1 MTTGAMRVVTT
12 VLTAVAVG
20 ASTAGAAQR
29 AVAQEPALTPADWR
43 EDLAVLGARLPILHP
58 DPFHLLP
65 ETRFRAEIGALD
77 AAADTASSADMVV
90 GIGRIVA
97 ALGDGHTGARI
108 LLPWMRGF
116 PLLIQVEGDGVRI
129 RRIADEQR
137 ALLGTRIIEVEG
149 QAAARVLERL
159 TTVIPADNR
168 MGTRAWMPFYFATR
182 EVLEGLDIL
191 DADPGLAL
199 VVEHRDGRRERIT
212 IAPRPLGEVETLLLR
227 DTLAIARAGDRAP
240 RPVRAK
246 GSGNYWFRPL
256 PEHRAMFVRIDR
268 LVSVAQW
275 PFETFVDSLFRS
287 AERMDAE
294 RLILDLRS
302 LGGGNHISLPLIHA
316 LVRSER
322 FATRGRL
329 FVLIGRGTFSAGQN
343 LVTLLGVHLAP
354 IWVGE
359 PTAGRPNHYGVVGHF
374 VLPHSGVEVR
384 HARYFNQDS
393 DPADYRHWQAPHLYA
408 PPSVSA
414 ELQGRDP
421 ALETALGFDGHFG
434 WAEAL
439 AHFESAFSSEGL
451 DGASRVARDSAASLR
466 SGGWAVEQ
474 KVVAMGYRLL
484 RAGRVEDAV
493 ALFRLATWLFPD
505 EWNAH
510 DSLGDAL
517 REAGRPAEARAAYLR
532 ALKLNGYDDN
542 ARRRLRLMGL

>member
-1 MTTGAMRVVTT
+1 
-12 VLTAVAVG
+12 
-20 ASTAGAAQR
+20 
-29 AVAQEPALTPADWR
+29 
-43 EDLAVLGARLPILHP
+43 
-58 DPFHLLP
+58 
-65 ETRFRAEIGALD
+65 
-77 AAADTASSADMVV
+77 
-90 GIGRIVA
+90 
-97 ALGDGHTGARI
+97 
-108 LLPWMRGF
+108 
-116 PLLIQVEGDGVRI
+116 
-129 RRIADEQR
+129 
-137 ALLGTRIIEVEG
+137 
-149 QAAARVLERL
+149 
-159 TTVIPADNR
+159 
-168 MGTRAWMPFYFATR
+168 
-182 EVLEGLDIL
+182 
-191 DADPGLAL
+191 
-199 VVEHRDGRRERIT
+199 
-212 IAPRPLGEVETLLLR
+212 
-227 DTLAIARAGDRAP
+227 
-240 RPVRAK
+240 
-246 GSGNYWFRPL
+246 
-256 PEHRAMFVRIDR
+256 MFVRIDR